1 MFDSQQRS
9 TGIGYTMTVA
19 LLTVALVFTPTALIL
34 TRPIG
39 NGALALAITCSAV
52 CLGLAWLTWK
62 KLSRLT
68 ILSIATRDAR
78 TK

>member
-19 LLTVALVFTPTALIL
+19 LLTVAVVFIPAALFI

-39 NGALALAITCSAV
+39 PVMLALAITTSIV

-68 ILSIATRDAR
+68 ISSIATQDAR

>member
-19 LLTVALVFTPTALIL
+19 LLTVAFVFIPAALVVTL
-34 TRPIG
+34 
-39 NGALALAITCSAV
+39 CV
-52 CLGLAWLTWK
+52 GLAWISWK

-68 ILSIATRDAR
+68 ISSITSPDAR

>member
-19 LLTVALVFTPTALIL
+19 LLTVALVFIPGALIL
-34 TRPIG
+34 TRPVG
-39 NGALALAITCSAV
+39 NVALALAITCSVV
-52 CLGLAWLTWK
+52 CLSLAWLTWK

-68 ILSIATRDAR
+68 ISSITTQDAR
-78 TK
+78 SK